1 MSGSTWEGARRHW
14 PSGKQGRRTVRRHCT
29 PACHRVETDDGLA
42 PDVGERVER
51 PLRKESSW
59 FPMTRKQP
67 STRRPLLGRLKE
79 MKMMRPPQK
88 RVRRHSRQLS
98 PAGGGWVP
106 VNRIKRVTEQGQS
119 CNGTVLSNKKQRRTG
134 ARTGVTHVPRGSQS
148 PEKACLRRR

>member
-1 MSGSTWEGARRHW
+1 MVSNDTKTALY
-14 PSGKQGRRTVRRHCT
+14 
-29 PACHRVETDDGLA
+29 PATA
-42 PDVGERVER
+42 PWSFKRNENDA
-51 PLRKESSW
+51 SS
-59 FPMTRKQP
+59 P
-67 STRRPLLGRLKE
+67 
-79 MKMMRPPQK
+79 K

-98 PAGGGWVP
+98 PAGGGQVP